1 MLTHPIPPTYNKT
14 SKILILGSF
23 PSVLSRK
30 NGYFYGHPKNRFW
43 TVLAKLFEEEKP
55 STNEEKEAFLL
66 RNHIA
71 VWDVIASCDI
81 KGSADSTIENVKVNE
96 IEKLLRETEIS
107 KIFVNGK
114 KAEELYQKYVEEK
127 TGKKAIYL
135 PSTSPANA
143 VWSIEKLVQAWEM
156 IKD

>member
-1 MLTHPIPPTYNKT
+1 MHNHLIPPTYNKN

-43 TVLAKLFEEEKP
+43 RVLAKLFDKEVP
-55 STNEEKEAFLL
+55 STNEEKKDFLL

-81 KGSADSTIENVKVNE
+81 KGSADSTIENVKANE
-96 IEKLLRETEIS
+96 IEKLLKGTEIS

-127 TGKKAIYL
+127 TGIKAIYL

-143 VWSIEKLVQAWEM
+143 AWSIDRLVEAWRKIM
-156 IKD
+156 H